1 MTRACDIYPTSMDRR
16 GGGQARRIGST
27 FLRAAM
33 GPIEYAAGCILA
45 NRIQNG
51 LEELAPDALL
61 SGYQRGITDVAAL
74 VGVSRTEVEPL
85 LPMAEAERVGQRLLT
100 SQKSALAAWKLHAGP
115 FGFIDVITALTVDG
129 RRPDIGLCI
138 ERLAQKVRH
147 DKALSVPLME
157 LARDM
162 TGYVELVA
170 KTRAQLEDG
179 TWLET
184 TLRRRQLK
192 RTVFASL
199 AVLSLIALTTSVVV
213 IRLNRDDATALVAKA
228 SDCDAGRLTD
238 QTLRWATEETLS
250 ARDNKRTACAEREAA
265 EKKEAEERAAALEKE
280 RVATELIAKRTAAC
294 KLLGEETASGT
305 LSDASVEVATTHAD
319 LVKRIA
325 ARKLIASD
333 YGPEDPAFPC
343 ADTKDGESIEAAFKN
358 ALLAEP
364 AVWARHPNPSAY
376 LGKVLVEV
384 KDKLPNL
391 ALIGLADNAE
401 RTAKSALSRGEKDT
415 IVRAKKICAL
425 AKLLG
430 VSGHSGCSGIEN
442 L

>member
-1 MTRACDIYPTSMDRR
+1 MERR
-16 GGGQARRIGST
+16 GGGQARRIGGT

-61 SGYQRGITDVAAL
+61 AGYQRGISDVAKL
-74 VGVSRTEVEPL
+74 VGVSRGDVEPM
-85 LPMAEAERVGQRLLT
+85 LPMAEAERVGQRLLL
-100 SQKSALAAWKLHAGP
+100 SQQNALAAWKLHAGP

-147 DKALSVPLME
+147 DTALSLPLLE

-162 TGYVELVA
+162 TDYVDLVA
-170 KTRAQLEDG
+170 STRAQLEEG
-179 TWLET
+179 AWLER
-184 TLRRRQLK
+184 TLRKRQMK
-192 RTVFASL
+192 RIGFASI

-213 IRLNRDDATALVAKA
+213 LRLNRDDAEALVANA
-228 SDCDAGRLTD
+228 ADCEAGRLTD
-238 QTLRWATEETLS
+238 EELRWGTEETLK
-250 ARDNKRTACAEREAA
+250 ARDDKRAACAEREAA
-265 EKKEAEERAAALEKE
+265 EKKQAEERAAQEEKE
-280 RVATELIAKRTAAC
+280 RAAAEVIAKRSAAC
-294 KLLGEETASGT
+294 KLLGDEAAAGSLSEAALGTAAAHG
-305 LSDASVEVATTHAD
+305 E

-325 ARKLIASD
+325 AKKLVAAD
-333 YGPEDPAFPC
+333 YGPEDPSFPC
-343 ADTKDGESIEAAFKN
+343 TDTKDGERLEAAFKT
-358 ALLAEP
+358 ALLADP

-376 LGKVLVEV
+376 LGKVLVAA
-384 KDKLPNL
+384 KSSLPNL

-401 RTAKSALSRGEKDT
+401 RTSKAGLSRGEKDT
-415 IVRAKKICAL
+415 IARAKRICAL
-425 AKLLG
+425 AKSLE
-430 VSGHSGCSGIEN
+430 VSSHAGCSAIEN